1 MNGFFT
7 EKEIANASVEREKD
21 FGDIR
26 IDILISSGSKAV
38 IIENKIKAKYSDNQ
52 LSTYQQKL
60 IDQGYTKE
68 NIKLV
73 YLNLQGDAVPENEQD
88 ETVRE
93 EAIVLSYKEH
103 IIGWL
108 PKCLAS
114 VVLVPTIRETLV
126 QYINLTRKLVG
137 KSLNGEE
144 TMEIKELF
152 LKNPEYMLVFA
163 EEQEALQEAF
173 TQATKHIQQKFL
185 IMLANKLREKG
196 YNFPSLDFDDSNE
209 FDFGT
214 ECVLLS
220 CPGDISISMEIWSG
234 NSIFIDKDDAG
245 LDYGF
250 LLYKDSEW
258 ERVEEKEDERRQ
270 KYDSMFRKQLGPS
283 PADDEGYVWRKYF
296 AHNKQDILSLAR
308 DETSFI
314 DKCAAEITESVE
326 KLKNSK
332 QFQNCK
338 WLV

>member
-1 MNGFFT
+1 MG
-7 EKEIANASVEREKD
+7 KD
-21 FGDIR
+21 N
-26 IDILISSGSKAV
+26 LTTVPSK
-38 IIENKIKAKYSDNQ
+38 
-52 LSTYQQKL
+52 YQQKL
-60 IDQGYTKE
+60 IDQGYAKE

-73 YLNLQGDAVPENEQD
+73 HLNLQGDEVPENEQD
-88 ETVRE
+88 ETVRKE
-93 EAIVLSYKEH
+93 TIVLSYKEH

-108 PKCLAS
+108 QKCLAS

-126 QYINLTRKLVG
+126 QYKNLVKKLVG

-144 TMEIKELF
+144 IMELKELF
-152 LKNPEYMLVFA
+152 LKTPEYMLVFA
-163 EEQEALQEAF
+163 EEQEALEEAF
-173 TQATKHIQQKFL
+173 TQATKHIQQKFV

-196 YNFPSLDFDDSNE
+196 YNLLELPDFDDSNE
-209 FDFGT
+209 FDFGA

-220 CPGDISISMEIWSG
+220 CPEDVSISMEIWGG

-245 LDYGF
+245 LAYGF
-250 LLYKDSEW
+250 LLKDSEW
-258 ERVEEKEDERRQ
+258 EWVEDEEDERRQ
-270 KYDSMFRKQLGPS
+270 KYDSMFCKQLGPS
-283 PADDEGYVWRKYF
+283 PADDERYVWLKYF
-296 AHNKQDILSLAR
+296 AHNKQDILGLAR